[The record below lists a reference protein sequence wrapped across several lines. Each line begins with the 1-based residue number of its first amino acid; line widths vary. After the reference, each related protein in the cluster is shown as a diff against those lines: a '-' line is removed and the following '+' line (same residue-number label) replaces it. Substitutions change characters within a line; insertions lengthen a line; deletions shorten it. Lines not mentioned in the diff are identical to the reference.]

1 MKRTRKN
8 KLRSSGEISSVS
20 WSLGHFC
27 LMVVSTLSILK
38 VDGSRSQ
45 SLGVLE
51 KVNSEMRPLASL
63 CY

>member
-27 LMVVSTLSILK
+27 MMVVSTLSILK
-38 VDGSRSQ
+38 VDGSRSPE
-45 SLGVLE
+45 SRVVGE
-51 KVNSEMRPLASL
+51 SE
-63 CY
+63 